1 MYRAEDKQ
9 EEPEAWMRRYW
20 TAECL
25 PAGKLHGSVLW
36 SQEETQKSIF
46 GKGFREQMIRKVPGR
61 VRVKNPQRPG
71 ECAIHLMKY
80 PNIKVWMGN
89 SAEL

>member
-1 MYRAEDKQ
+1 M
-9 EEPEAWMRRYW
+9 
-20 TAECL
+20 
-25 PAGKLHGSVLW
+25 
-36 SQEETQKSIF
+36 QKSTF
-46 GKGFREQMIRKVPGR
+46 EKGFREQMIRKVPKGVR
-61 VRVKNPQRPG
+61 VRNSQMSG